1 MKEILPVNELALVA
15 KSSSRFPVDFDLAWV
30 WIGYSRKDVAKEALV
45 NNFIKG
51 EDFNLRQKAEVRL
64 EGNREVKRPY
74 EAIFLTVD
82 CFKAFCMMARTEKG
96 KEVRKYYLELE
107 KKFFLDAKLKAK
119 SIEAR
124 HSITDEWKRQ
134 GVSKPSEYG
143 GLTRMSYYCLYHNPD
158 VKKAGMDREQV
169 LKLAAFESLEA
180 WKLDK
185 VPENTLGYHGCEL
198 SIAETAALIDR
209 SRLRQKLEAAV

>member
-1 MKEILPVNELALVA
+1 MKEILPVNELTLVA
-15 KSSSRFPVDFDLAWV
+15 KSSSRFPVDFDLAWEWV
-30 WIGYSRKDVAKEALV
+30 GYSRKDSALEALKS
-45 NNFIKG
+45 NFEAKI
-51 EDFNLRQKAEVRL
+51 DYSTFSR
-64 EGNREVKRPY
+64 NRSDGKSGKPY
-74 EAIFLTVD
+74 TVYMLTVD

-107 KKFFLDAKLKAK
+107 KKFFLDAKLRAK

-124 HSITDEWKRQ
+124 HSVTDEWKRQ
-134 GVSKPSEYG
+134 GVSRPSEYG

-158 VKKAGMDREQV
+158 VKKAGMDREQI
-169 LKLAAFESLEA
+169 LKLAAFEALEA

-198 SIAETAALIDR
+198 SIAETTALIDR
-209 SRLRQKLEAAV
+209 SRPQVQEAGA